1 MIGYRAMMP
10 KWFAASQHNPRKGK
24 KMDNITKKD
33 AQSLAIAYA
42 AYVQATLE
50 GNKNSEIVWA
60 HILNDAQ
67 NATGISMVSDVILK
81 HSLTRAA

>member
-1 MIGYRAMMP
+1 
-10 KWFAASQHNPRKGK
+10 
-24 KMDNITKKD
+24 MDNITKKD

-42 AYVQATLE
+42 AYVRATFE

-60 HILNDAQ
+60 RILTDAQ

-81 HSLTRAA
+81 HSLARAA

>member
-1 MIGYRAMMP
+1 MT
-10 KWFAASQHNPRKGK
+10 
-24 KMDNITKKD
+24 NITKENAK
-33 AQSLAIAYA
+33 SLAIAYA
-42 AYVQATLE
+42 AYVQATFE

-67 NATGISMVSDVILK
+67 NATGISMVSDVVLK